1 MRARRAAAS
10 SLGSA
15 PSINADSASSSRD
28 GPVCSAMKSSIDGA
42 ETLGERR
49 ARTRQPA
56 HDGADRC
63 VEHLS
68 RLAIRQSFDGDERD
82 HRALLGGQARE
93 RALDGAQAQLGVDHF
108 LAADGRLLVELARLR
123 GFDAHGARAQL
134 VDPEVLAYLEQPGQW
149 LHALWPTALK
159 RSFHGVLHEVVPVL
173 SIDREAAREAPQAR
187 QRRKQVLALG
197 RKIVRFLC
205 RQRATRWFYS

>member
-1 MRARRAAAS
+1 
-10 SLGSA
+10 
-15 PSINADSASSSRD
+15 PSISADNASSSRD
-28 GPVCSAMKSSIDGA
+28 GPVCSAMTPSIDGA
-42 ETLGERR
+42 EALDERR

-56 HDGADRC
+56 HDGAYRR
-63 VEHLS
+63 VEHLG
-68 RLAIRQSFDGDERD
+68 RLAIRQPLDGHERD

-93 RALDGAQAQLGVDHF
+93 RALDGAQAELGVDDL

-173 SIDREAAREAPQAR
+173 SIARQAARETPQAR

-197 RKIVRFLC
+197 LEIVRFLC
-205 RQRATRWFYS
+205 RQRAT